1 MNTTNL
7 FEGKEPKTKGKFLVV
22 IPCHSDMNEALIQ
35 ARELRK
41 QFNSNSSQD
50 ILFHIQLKLL
60 LLVNAH
66 TPTHEEMSEAELEF
80 DKVIYFGENWLAD
93 VNISQGFI
101 AALEEKPEYL
111 WILSANDHI
120 NPNAWMNI
128 VEILLKSDRIDLLV
142 TNVLNSDCELEVKDL
157 LNPPPDG
164 LCFGNISGV
173 IYKCDPFISHFSS
186 GPFLAWTGWSHL
198 AVIQSAMKES
208 SVAGLRVRTIPAAE
222 LYEEGLR
229 DFSTIGR
236 YGYSVYGFLILGWLF
251 CSSSREKKDF
261 LRSFIYVRKY
271 DWNLYSSD
279 WKFGSSLI
287 EKNGYLGW
295 NQLVAEGLI
304 KSYTPFTYL
313 AYLVL
318 KRIPFIKIV
327 RTIRNLSDAFFTTGF
342 WKRQKNSQL

>member
-1 MNTTNL
+1 MNITNL
-7 FEGKEPKTKGKFLVV
+7 FEDKEPKTKGKFLVV

-128 VEILLKSDRIDLLV
+128 VE
-142 TNVLNSDCELEVKDL
+142 NC
-157 LNPPPDG
+157 
-164 LCFGNISGV
+164 
-173 IYKCDPFISHFSS
+173 
-186 GPFLAWTGWSHL
+186 
-198 AVIQSAMKES
+198 
-208 SVAGLRVRTIPAAE
+208 
-222 LYEEGLR
+222 
-229 DFSTIGR
+229 
-236 YGYSVYGFLILGWLF
+236 
-251 CSSSREKKDF
+251 
-261 LRSFIYVRKY
+261 
-271 DWNLYSSD
+271 
-279 WKFGSSLI
+279 
-287 EKNGYLGW
+287 
-295 NQLVAEGLI
+295 
-304 KSYTPFTYL
+304 
-313 AYLVL
+313 
-318 KRIPFIKIV
+318 
-327 RTIRNLSDAFFTTGF
+327 
-342 WKRQKNSQL
+342 